1 MVARVTVILQVAG
14 GIDDGQQQEER
25 SQQRFGEATRVV
37 YLADLKVKIPII
49 GKQAEA
55 YGLKKIGDEFKKQS
69 DFLTTWLREK

>member
-1 MVARVTVILQVAG
+1 MPPQ
-14 GIDDGQQQEER
+14 
-25 SQQRFGEATRVV
+25 V